1 MIYFIYGKC
10 IYVNPKLLIFLF
22 SPFPFG
28 HHKFIF
34 EVCESISVL

>member
-1 MIYFIYGKC
+1 MIYFIYDKC